1 MFLLKKFFHW
11 FDKVEDKVRGYLSRR
26 PISYAVIGGVT
37 MVLFWRGVW
46 HTGDILMAKGGI
58 LGIIFYEPTTILWTT
73 VIMLATG
80 LFVSFFIGDRIIL
93 SGLKNDKKFFEKTE
107 KELEQEEG
115 TLRRLE
121 KKINQLEKDVLDIR
135 DRKK

>member
-1 MFLLKKFFHW
+1 
-11 FDKVEDKVRGYLSRR
+11 
-26 PISYAVIGGVT
+26 